1 VSLDLELDDAG
12 RAIADAVA
20 AFARDRCPE
29 EAVRAGAGGFAREPW
44 QALAELGILALVTPE
59 GDGGA
64 LELAAAMESLGTAL
78 FPGPLAAS
86 FFATQVLPE
95 AERGAVARGEALV
108 SLAEPPLLPFGCE
121 ADVIL
126 AVREG
131 RAVRLAPRGT
141 PEPVGT
147 LGGEPWGRAACDVT
161 EDLGDASRA
170 LTLHDLALACYL
182 AAAARQL
189 VDVTA
194 EHVRTRKQFGRAV
207 GEFQAVAH
215 PLADCAIDAD
225 GAASL
230 ARAAAFR
237 FDADGDSRA
246 GVVAAA
252 ARLAATRAAVDTAH
266 ACHQLFGAVGITL
279 EGPVFHVSRR
289 ILQLASQ
296 PPALTDARERVLAD
310 WDVGEEAR

>member
-1 VSLDLELDDAG
+1 MSLDLELDDAG

-29 EAVRAGAGGFAREPW
+29 QAIRAGAGSFAREPW
-44 QALAELGILALVTPE
+44 QALAELGILALATPE

-64 LELAAAMESLGTAL
+64 LELAAAMESLGAAL

-86 FFATQVLPE
+86 FFATQVLPDE
-95 AERGAVARGEALV
+95 ERAAVARGEALV

-147 LGGEPWGRAACDVT
+147 LGGEPWGRADCDVT

-170 LTLHDLALACYL
+170 LALHDLASACYL
-182 AAAARQL
+182 AAAARKL
-189 VDVTA
+189 VDATA
-194 EHVRTRKQFGRAV
+194 EHVRSRKQFGRAI
-207 GEFQAVAH
+207 GEF
-215 PLADCAIDAD
+215 
-225 GAASL
+225 
-230 ARAAAFR
+230 
-237 FDADGDSRA
+237 
-246 GVVAAA
+246 
-252 ARLAATRAAVDTAH
+252 AATRAAVDAAH

-296 PPALTDARERVLAD
+296 PPTLSEARERVLLD
-310 WDVGEEAR
+310 WNLGEEAR